1 MQNEPFLS
9 LVSRPMRHGFE
20 RLLLI
25 FALLAS
31 GVVHAQGPAYDCTA
45 ARGIVETLICQDPG
59 LAALD
64 RHMAEVYAAAER
76 KAGNEFPSVLKPE
89 QRGWVK
95 GRNECWKSEPRR
107 DCISE
112 AYRLRIAELQARYRL
127 IEPTATA
134 SYLCPDKTEVVATYF
149 ATDPATLIAERGDSV
164 ALMYQ
169 QPAASGARYA
179 GRNESLWEHQGEAL
193 IQWGYA
199 APELTCRKQP

>member
-1 MQNEPFLS
+1 MHHRFTPLLLS
-9 LVSRPMRHGFE
+9 L
-20 RLLLI
+20 
-25 FALLAS
+25 ALVGS
-31 GVVHAQGPAYDCTA
+31 GTVHAQGPAYDCTA

-76 KAGNEFPSVLKPE
+76 KAANEFPSLLKPE

-107 DCISE
+107 DCIST

-127 IEPTATA
+127 LEPVATA
-134 SYLCPDKTEVVATYF
+134 SYLCPDKAEVVATYF

-164 ALMYQ
+164 SLMYQ
-169 QPAASGARYA
+169 QAAASGARYV

-193 IQWGYA
+193 IQWGYG
-199 APELTCRKQP
+199 APELSCRKQP